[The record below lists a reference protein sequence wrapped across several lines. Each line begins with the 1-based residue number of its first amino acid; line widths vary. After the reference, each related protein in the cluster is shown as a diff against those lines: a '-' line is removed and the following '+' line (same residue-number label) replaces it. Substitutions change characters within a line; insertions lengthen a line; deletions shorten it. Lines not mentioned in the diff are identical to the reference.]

1 MSGCRSNGKNVIR
14 VGITPGPAED
24 VLHSAE
30 PDLAR
35 QGIELKIVRFSD
47 YIQPNMAL
55 ASHDLDANLYQN
67 VSFLNQFNHD
77 HQTSFVSI
85 GRVYLPLMA
94 IYPGRT
100 KSLAALG
107 AGARIAIPNDP
118 VNHDRALF
126 LLERAGLIHLTQGAQ
141 STNVTIT
148 DNPRRLE
155 LLSLDAAQLPRSL
168 DDVDAAV
175 INANFALDAGLNPS
189 KGSLLSET
197 GDSQYANVLAVNAE
211 NQSNPKTKVLAAAL
225 RSSVVADFIT
235 AHYRG
240 AVYPAR

>member
-1 MSGCRSNGKNVIR
+1 MAIGVVCALCLGGCRTSGKNVIR
-14 VGITPGPAED
+14 VGITPGPAEE
-24 VLHSAE
+24 VLHSIE
-30 PDLAR
+30 PDLTR
-35 QGIELKIVRFSD
+35 QGIELKIVQFSD

-67 VSFLNQFNHD
+67 VPFLTQFNHD
-77 HQTSFVSI
+77 HQTNFVPI

-141 STNVTIT
+141 ST
-148 DNPRRLE
+148 
-155 LLSLDAAQLPRSL
+155 
-168 DDVDAAV
+168 
-175 INANFALDAGLNPS
+175 
-189 KGSLLSET
+189 
-197 GDSQYANVLAVNAE
+197 
-211 NQSNPKTKVLAAAL
+211 
-225 RSSVVADFIT
+225 
-235 AHYRG
+235 
-240 AVYPAR
+240 